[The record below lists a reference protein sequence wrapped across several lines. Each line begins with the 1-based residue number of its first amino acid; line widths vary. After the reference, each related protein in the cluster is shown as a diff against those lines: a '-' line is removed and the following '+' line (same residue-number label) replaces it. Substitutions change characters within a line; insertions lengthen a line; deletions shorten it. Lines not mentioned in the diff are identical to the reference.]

1 MLKMRCQRKGRK
13 MQFKLPEL
21 GEGVHEGELVKWKV
35 KPGDQVGYDQ
45 SLCEIMTDK
54 ATVEIPSA
62 FKGKVARLD
71 AQEGQT
77 VHVGQV
83 MLTFEGAEG
92 TATASTASSSASAGN
107 GTSAHAAPA
116 PAAAPSTSAPAMSAA
131 PAKSPAAPVKTPSA
145 PAASYSAGP
154 AATENLSIESRPLA
168 APSTRKLA
176 REGGVDLGR
185 ISGSGPHGR
194 VMRED
199 VETFIRGGGAS
210 SGAGAIAGGAPSF
223 KAPIG
228 RTSIPAGQLEERVPF
243 KGLRKKIAE
252 KMRLSKDHATHFT
265 YVEEADATALVQLR
279 AQAKEMG
286 AKHGIKVTYLP
297 FVMKAMVASLRKF
310 PILNSSLDEEKQ
322 ELVYK
327 HYFNIGLSIQTEDG
341 LTAPVVKDVA
351 NKSVLQIAKEI
362 EDLVSRARAKKL
374 TQDDF
379 LGSTITLTNAG
390 SIGGLF
396 ATPII
401 NYPEVAILG
410 FNKIFRKPVAVMVN
424 GPGGPKEEVQIRDWT
439 YFSISLDHRVVD
451 GAVGAEFML
460 DFIKYI
466 QNPSLLILEG

>member
-1 MLKMRCQRKGRK
+1 

-21 GEGVHEGELVKWKV
+21 GEGVHEGELVSWKV
-35 KPGDQVGYDQ
+35 KPGDSVNYDQ
-45 SLCEIMTDK
+45 PLCEIMTDK

-62 FKGKVARLD
+62 FKGKVAELN
-71 AQEGQT
+71 AKEGQT

-83 MLTFEGAEG
+83 MLTFEG
-92 TATASTASSSASAGN
+92 SSAAASAG
-107 GTSAHAAPA
+107 GAGATAPAAAHGNVAQAMQAA
-116 PAAAPSTSAPAMSAA
+116 PAAAPKAQVSGTTPAF
-131 PAKSPAAPVKTPSA
+131 V
-145 PAASYSAGP
+145 ASG
-154 AATENLSIESRPLA
+154 TENLSIDSRPLA
-168 APSTRKLA
+168 APSTRRFA
-176 REGGVDLGR
+176 RESGVDLGR
-185 ISGSGPHGR
+185 VAGTGPHGR
-194 VMRED
+194 VMKED
-199 VETFIRGGGAS
+199 IETFIHGG
-210 SGAGAIAGGAPSF
+210 GAGAIAGGAPSF

-228 RTSIPAGQLEERVPF
+228 RTAIPAGQLEERVPF

-252 KMRLSKDHATHFT
+252 KMRQSKDHAAHFT

-279 AQAKEMG
+279 AQAKEMV

-297 FVMKAMVASLRKF
+297 FVMKAMVAALRKY

-341 LTAPVVKDVA
+341 LTAPCVKDVA
-351 NKSVLQIAKEI
+351 NKSILQIAKEI
-362 EDLVSRARAKKL
+362 DDLVTRARTKKL
-374 TQDDF
+374 TQEDF
-379 LGSTITLTNAG
+379 QGSTITLTNAG

-396 ATPII
+396 ATPVI

-410 FNKIFRKPVAVMVN
+410 FNKIFRKPVAVTVN
-424 GPGGPKEEVQIRDWT
+424 GKEEIAIRDWT

-451 GAVGAEFML
+451 GAIGAEFMN